1 MHEAISRYI
10 ILIHDKSFPSCP
22 AELSSCYNISY
33 TVCGC
38 VTLTI
43 VLEIKGTGNPLV
55 AYKAR
60 LFSLDIYGSLNVWWS
75 CLSR

>member
-22 AELSSCYNISY
+22 AELSSCFNISY

-43 VLEIKGTGNPLV
+43 VLEIKGTGSKIVFIGYLWFSQCMV
-55 AYKAR
+55 E
-60 LFSLDIYGSLNVWWS
+60 LFEQIN
-75 CLSR
+75 

>member
-1 MHEAISRYI
+1 MHEAISRYS

-43 VLEIKGTGNPLV
+43 VLEIKSFGCLQSKIVFIGYLWFSQCMV
-55 AYKAR
+55 E
-60 LFSLDIYGSLNVWWS
+60 LFEQIN
-75 CLSR
+75 